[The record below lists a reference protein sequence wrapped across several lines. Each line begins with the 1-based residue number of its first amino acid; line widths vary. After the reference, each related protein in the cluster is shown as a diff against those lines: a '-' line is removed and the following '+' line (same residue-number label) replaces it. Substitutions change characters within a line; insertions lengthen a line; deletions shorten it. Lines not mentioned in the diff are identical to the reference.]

1 MTTSPYPEAVNSIV
15 SDYLQRLD
23 SQLAGLAAL
32 ERRDFVREMESHIFE
47 AYTNE
52 ANSSPLETTEVDRI
66 LRVLRRVGEPAS
78 VVEERLSDS
87 LVRSGSRHHTPLRI
101 AAGVLIALFGVPLGI
116 GGVAAL
122 FGFLVAL
129 GGLLASYF
137 VFAGALAISGI
148 LMIALG
154 ASRIYLPG
162 LWDRMVE
169 AGILHIDSDLER
181 VLALGDAGL
190 QGFLILLAGAALLA
204 AALTLFYFGRK
215 VFRGISNL
223 ALLLLD
229 HARKAA
235 HRLRRYWTTHGNQP
249 SFRHVAQRV

>member
-1 MTTSPYPEAVNSIV
+1 MNTTPYPNSVNSIV
-15 SDYLQRLD
+15 NDYLQRLD
-23 SQLAGLAAL
+23 CHLSGLATL
-32 ERRDFVREMESHIFE
+32 ERRDFVREIESHIFE
-47 AYTNE
+47 AYAAEPPTD
-52 ANSSPLETTEVDRI
+52 EVERI
-66 LRVLRRVGEPAS
+66 LRVLRRLGEPVS

-87 LVRSGSRHHTPLRI
+87 LVRSGSRHRTPIRI

-129 GGLLASYF
+129 AALLASYF
-137 VFAGALAISGI
+137 VFAGALALSGI

-169 AGILHIDSDLER
+169 TGILQIDSDLER
-181 VLALGDAGL
+181 ALALGDAGA
-190 QGFLILLAGAALLA
+190 QGYIILLAGCALVA
-204 AALTLFYFGRK
+204 AAFTLFYFGRG

-229 HARKAA
+229 RVRKAA
-235 HRLRRYWTTHGNQP
+235 TRIRKHWTSHGNHM
-249 SFRHVAQRV
+249 SFRHVAQRI